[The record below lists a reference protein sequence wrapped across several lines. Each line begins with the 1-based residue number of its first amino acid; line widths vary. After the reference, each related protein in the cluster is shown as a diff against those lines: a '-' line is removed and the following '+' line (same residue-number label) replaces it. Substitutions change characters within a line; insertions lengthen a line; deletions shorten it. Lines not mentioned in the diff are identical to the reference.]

1 MKSLLKAALFGAIA
15 ALAVFFIP
23 FVFPLLLLLLVIGLL
38 RRAFFGRRF
47 GPWNGG
53 PNRWAA
59 HAQWGAMAGQPVAI
73 DGRQWQ
79 RVVPSGGPVR
89 DVEVR

>member
-1 MKSLLKAALFGAIA
+1 MKSLLKAALFGAFI

-23 FVFPLLLLLLVIGLL
+23 FVFPLLMILLVIGLL

-47 GPWNGG
+47 GSWHGG
-53 PNRWAA
+53 SNRWAA
-59 HAQWGAMAGQPVAI
+59 HAHWGAMAGQPVPI

-79 RVVPSGGPVR
+79 RAVPSGGTVR